1 MAKGLLLNYFFCEGC
16 GICAMWPHDSDLW
29 KISYLY
35 CSELEGVDRTRE
47 LPCLARGL
55 EVWGVDRC
63 EKVAEGAEITCSFG
77 AFGGS
82 LLVGLG
88 LGGDW

>member
-1 MAKGLLLNYFFCEGC
+1 
-16 GICAMWPHDSDLW
+16 MWPDDSDIG
-29 KISYLY
+29 KISYFN

-55 EVWGVDRC
+55 EVLGVDRC
-63 EKVAEGAEITCSFG
+63 EKVAGYAEITCSFG
-77 AFGGS
+77 GFGGS